1 VPFQHFSPSIYMT
14 KTGSTGQSDLAT
26 SNGAHAFLVKSLI
39 SGDDLDRV
47 ISKALAAIG
56 PHKERPFYT

>member
-1 VPFQHFSPSIYMT
+1 MGAFPTLLPIDLHDEDRQYWA
-14 KTGSTGQSDLAT
+14 DLAT